1 MNVFKRM
8 KDITSSN
15 INSLLDKLE
24 DPEKLIDLSI
34 RELSDTVQ
42 NMKVTI
48 AEKTGELRTLK
59 DSLKLKED
67 QHERWSER
75 AKLALEKGNEELSRE
90 AIEEKLKIEKSIND
104 QKDSIAT
111 LESLLSSLIE
121 SRKEA
126 EEKLNE
132 MRQKSFELKSR
143 AKISKERIKAK
154 KTIEKNEN
162 ASWNRRLEEVKAKL
176 DKWEAETANDN
187 EKDSA
192 CSFEELERNAA
203 IDRELE
209 ELKKKIAN

>member
-8 KDITSSN
+8 KDIISSN

-104 QKDSIAT
+104 QRESIAT
-111 LESLLSSLIE
+111 LESLVSSLIE

-132 MRQKSFELKSR
+132 MRQKSFELKSK
-143 AKISKERIKAK
+143 AKISKERIRAK
-154 KTIEKNEN
+154 KAIEKNEN

-176 DKWEAETANDN
+176 DKWEAEASNDN